1 MAASSSSFPA
11 RTAFCNDVS
20 MRERPAAT
28 AASLMSQTV
37 TSVPALAATSAIPAP
52 MSPAPTTPTRSMDS
66 LMLSLRRRP
75 R

>member
-1 MAASSSSFPA
+1 
-11 RTAFCNDVS
+11 
-20 MRERPAAT
+20 MRERPAET